1 MPRGPVLVLD
11 PGLFVPCAHEGERK
25 KLLELHAG
33 EAGIERIDGEAMG
46 RYPNIQTLWLNGNR
60 LTKLQGLDLSFRLK
74 HLFLQNNAITTLC
87 NGESRRAQRPPYY
100 KVYSPGIG
108 SRLVPPSRLS
118 VYLLVT

>member
-1 MPRGPVLVLD
+1 MVLD

-46 RYPNIQTLWLNGNR
+46 RYPNIQTLWLDGNR

-74 HLFLQNNAITTLC
+74 HLFLQNNAITTLR
-87 NGESRRAQRPPYY
+87 NGESRSAQRPPCY
-100 KVYSPGIG
+100 KNTFQGSRDG

-118 VYLLVT
+118 ASLLVT